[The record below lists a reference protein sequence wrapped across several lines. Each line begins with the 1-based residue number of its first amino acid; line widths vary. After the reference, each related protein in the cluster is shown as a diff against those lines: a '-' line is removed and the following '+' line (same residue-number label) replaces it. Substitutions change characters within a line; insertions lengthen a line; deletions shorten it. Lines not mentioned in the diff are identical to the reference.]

1 MNYTKQS
8 YYYEPIVIIIMR
20 ISVDH
25 INHFSK
31 KTMLVFYFILCY
43 LCPKTNIQCV
53 GWELVMNT

>member
-31 KTMLVFYFILCY
+31 KNNVGVLFHFVLLVS
-43 LCPKTNIQCV
+43 
-53 GWELVMNT
+53 